1 MAGGESS
8 LCEAAR
14 TGNLEQVRQLL
25 QTGQDVNQLDQHGET
40 ALIIAACLGYTKVS
54 REKLSRLNKW
64 KQ

>member
-40 ALIIAACLGYTKVS
+40 ALIIAACLGYTKV
-54 REKLSRLNKW
+54 R
-64 KQ
+64 